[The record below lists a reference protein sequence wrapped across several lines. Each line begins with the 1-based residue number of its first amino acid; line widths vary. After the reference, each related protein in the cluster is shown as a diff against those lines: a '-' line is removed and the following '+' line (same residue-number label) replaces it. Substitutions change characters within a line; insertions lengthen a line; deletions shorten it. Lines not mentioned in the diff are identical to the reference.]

1 MKADRKMT
9 RLRTWIV
16 IGADMFFNDLFTHA
30 SSTLDMCWGQVCV
43 LSFSKWEQLVS
54 VAWILA
60 LAVYRQAS
68 AGDMPTPWSPNPN
81 TTPKVE
87 GFAALERITILKME
101 LRRRERTEARRNTA
115 WRLCEV

>member
-9 RLRTWIV
+9 RLQTWIV
-16 IGADMFFNDLFTHA
+16 IGVDMFFNDLFTHA
-30 SSTLDMCWGQVCV
+30 SSTLDMCWGQMCV

-54 VAWILA
+54 VAWLLA

-81 TTPKVE
+81 ILLRWKVV
-87 GFAALERITILKME
+87 AALER
-101 LRRRERTEARRNTA
+101 RTFFK
-115 WRLCEV
+115 WS